1 MQRKE
6 QNTESV
12 STSKQKN
19 DQSQTKEMSVI
30 ILGDSVVKD
39 LNGYE
44 ISRKLPSKC
53 KVYICSFP
61 GAKTRCIKDS
71 LVH

>member
-1 MQRKE
+1 
-6 QNTESV
+6 
-12 STSKQKN
+12 
-19 DQSQTKEMSVI
+19 MSVI

-44 ISRKLPSKC
+44 ISRKLTSKY
-53 KVYICSFP
+53 KVYVCSFP